1 MSEKPA
7 RILITGCNGQVGF
20 ELRRALAPLGAI
32 TAVDVSDC
40 DLGDEAAVRRT
51 VREVAPQI
59 IVNPAAYTAVD
70 RAESEPEL
78 AHAINARAPQIFA
91 EEAAR
96 LGALMVQYSTDY
108 VFDGSSSGF
117 HSESDQPNPIN
128 AYGRSKLAGERAVAA
143 SGADFL
149 TLRTSWVI
157 GAHGANFAKTILR
170 LAAQRDRLQVVAD
183 QWGAPTSAALVADV
197 SAQLLGQYLRTA
209 RAAGAAGRDSAGR
222 IDFPFGLYHLAAGG
236 ETNWHELAQTVVRT
250 ALAAGRD
257 LRLMPEAIEA
267 ITTEQY
273 PAAARR
279 GPNSR
284 LDTSALRST
293 FGLVLPDWRVGIAQ
307 VLAQILEAA

>member
-1 MSEKPA
+1 MSEQPA

-32 TAVDVSDC
+32 IAVDVSDC

-78 AHAINARAPQIFA
+78 AQAINARAPQIFA

-96 LGALMVQYSTDY
+96 SGALMLQYSTDY
-108 VFDGSSSGF
+108 VFDGSKSGF
-117 HSESDQPNPIN
+117 HKESDQPNPIN

-143 SGADFL
+143 SGAAFL

-197 SAQLLGQYLRTA
+197 SAQLLGQYLRA
-209 RAAGAAGRDSAGR
+209 VRAAGAAGRDGPGR
-222 IDFPFGLYHLAAGG
+222 IAFPFGLYHLAAGG

-284 LDTSALRST
+284 LDTGALRGT
-293 FGLVLPDWRVGIAQ
+293 FGLVLPDWRVGIGQ

>member
-1 MSEKPA
+1 VSAQPA
-7 RILITGCNGQVGF
+7 HILITGCNGQVGF

-32 TAVDVSDC
+32 TAVDVGDC

-51 VREVAPQI
+51 VRAVAPQI

-78 AHAINARAPQIFA
+78 AQAINARAPQIFA

-96 LGALMVQYSTDY
+96 TGALLVQYSTDY

-117 HSESDQPNPIN
+117 QRESDQPNPIN

-143 SGADFL
+143 SGAAFL

-170 LAAQRDRLQVVAD
+170 LAAQRERLQVVAD

-197 SAQLLGQYLRTA
+197 TAQLLGLYLRTVGA
-209 RAAGAAGRDSAGR
+209 TGATGGVNAGPS
-222 IDFPFGLYHLAAGG
+222 DFPFGLYHLAAGG
-236 ETNWHELAQTVVRT
+236 ETNWHELAQTVVGAAR
-250 ALAAGRD
+250 AAGRD
-257 LRLMPEAIEA
+257 LRLAPEAIEA
-267 ITTEQY
+267 ITTAQY

-307 VLAQILEAA
+307 VLEQILEAA

>member
-1 MSEKPA
+1 
-7 RILITGCNGQVGF
+7 
-20 ELRRALAPLGAI
+20 
-32 TAVDVSDC
+32 
-40 DLGDEAAVRRT
+40 
-51 VREVAPQI
+51 
-59 IVNPAAYTAVD
+59 
-70 RAESEPEL
+70 
-78 AHAINARAPQIFA
+78 
-91 EEAAR
+91 
-96 LGALMVQYSTDY
+96 
-108 VFDGSSSGF
+108 
-117 HSESDQPNPIN
+117 
-128 AYGRSKLAGERAVAA
+128 VAA

-209 RAAGAAGRDSAGR
+209 RATGAAGRDSAGR

-257 LRLMPEAIEA
+257 LRLMPESIEA